1 MMSHR
6 VRVHFIIRIQGNIF
20 QTFVILATENKQP
33 PVSTSGNGV
42 TSANAQSG
50 NNATPRSSAVED
62 HDEML
67 AALRRQ
73 IQPHLMLAA
82 LQHKNN
88 NSSAVANLALQRH
101 QLNLPPLSQP
111 NLVRAHAASPYMSVP
126 NYATVQVK
134 TEAMN
139 SGEKESSKNLADV
152 PLNLVASTQSD

>member
-1 MMSHR
+1 MPP
-6 VRVHFIIRIQGNIF
+6 
-20 QTFVILATENKQP
+20 AENKSTTIP
-33 PVSTSGNGV
+33 TSGNGI
-42 TSANAQSG
+42 SKSPQSG
-50 NNATPRSSAVED
+50 NSVTPRASSIED

-82 LQHKNN
+82 LQHNNKNN

-101 QLNLPPLSQP
+101 QLNLPPLSQA
-111 NLVRAHAASPYMSVP
+111 NVVRAHTVAPYHSVP

-134 TEAMN
+134 TEAMS
-139 SGEKESSKNLADV
+139 SGEKDSSKNLADV